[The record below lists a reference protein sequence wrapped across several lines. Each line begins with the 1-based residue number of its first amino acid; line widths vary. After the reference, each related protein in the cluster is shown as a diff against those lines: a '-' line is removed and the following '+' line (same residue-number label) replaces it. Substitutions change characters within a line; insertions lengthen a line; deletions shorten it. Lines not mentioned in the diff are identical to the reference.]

1 MAARSAA
8 SAYQGIEKIKNVRN
22 LNTDPFLLLV
32 YQHVSRVLREA
43 QEPQNS
49 KLLNKPQDTF
59 SLKNAFL
66 FFCFLFL
73 GKIKECFMGIFY
85 EIAGIN
91 MSK

>member
-8 SAYQGIEKIKNVRN
+8 SAYQGIEKIKSIRN
-22 LNTDPFLLLV
+22 LNADLFLLV
-32 YQHVSRVLREA
+32 YQHISRVLREA

-66 FFCFLFL
+66 FFLFPFL
-73 GKIKECFMGIFY
+73 GKDKRMLYGNIL
-85 EIAGIN
+85 
-91 MSK
+91 